1 MSESSLQQLLIE
13 ELKVVRRHGLH
24 RLADCLDKIPALVR
38 LAEETMGSGK
48 VSDVE
53 GMLRAVYTT
62 QRSEG
67 AQGTAIG
74 ILLGLEQGRR
84 GAAPAVLRKAAA
96 DRLNYYS
103 VDTFRKRPE
112 ANAIATFAAL
122 IESYAVEVHQRPEPE
137 GQKIEQIMK
146 LIEQL
151 TLAEYGE
158 LVRRLRHRI
167 VHLADPGA

>member
-1 MSESSLQQLLIE
+1 MPESSLQQLLID

-24 RLADCLDKIPALVR
+24 RLAECLDQIPALVR

-53 GMLRAVYTT
+53 GMLRAVYT

-84 GAAPAVLRKAAA
+84 GASPTVLRKAAA

-103 VDTFRKRPE
+103 VDTFRKKPE

-122 IESYAVEVHQRPEPE
+122 IESYAIEIHHRPEPE
-137 GQKIEQIMK
+137 GQKVERIMT

-167 VHLADPGA
+167 VHLADPEA